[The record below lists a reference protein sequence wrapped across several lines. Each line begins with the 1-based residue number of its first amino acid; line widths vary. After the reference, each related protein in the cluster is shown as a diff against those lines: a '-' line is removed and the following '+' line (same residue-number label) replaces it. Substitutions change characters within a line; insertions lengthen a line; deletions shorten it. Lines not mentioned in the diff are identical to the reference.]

1 MEAAFLLVWH
11 ASPLV
16 PTQAGMNI
24 GLGQTTNICSLQ
36 QGKKDC
42 PEQPLEIF

>member
-1 MEAAFLLVWH
+1 MEQAFLLVWH
-11 ASPLV
+11 ALLPV

-24 GLGQTTNICSLQ
+24 SLGQTRNICSLQ
-36 QGKKDC
+36 QSKKCC